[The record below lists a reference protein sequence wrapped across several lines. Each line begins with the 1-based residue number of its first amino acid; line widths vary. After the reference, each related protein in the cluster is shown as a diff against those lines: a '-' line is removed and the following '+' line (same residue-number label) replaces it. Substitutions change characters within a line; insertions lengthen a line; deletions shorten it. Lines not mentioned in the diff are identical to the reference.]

1 MNSSQKKALER
12 LCPMVRWQVSM
23 ADFSSF
29 RTGGTIEALVE
40 TGDCSVLPGLLR
52 WLGEERIPWQVL
64 GGGSNILFKS
74 GLHEGVFLR
83 LKGSQKDL
91 ILREDPAPEGLH
103 LVDVQAGIRLS
114 RLLGWCAQQGLSG
127 LEFMTGI
134 PGTVGGAV
142 AMNAGAFGGCMGDRL
157 VALRCLNAR
166 GEAAEL
172 PARLLSFQYR
182 QTLFPPAYR
191 EHCLITGA
199 TLGLYSDRKSVV

>member
-1 MNSSQKKALER
+1 MVTGVQTCAL
-12 LCPMVRWQVSM
+12 P
-23 ADFSSF
+23 
-29 RTGGTIEALVE
+29 I
-40 TGDCSVLPGLLR
+40 SVLPGLLR

-83 LKGSQKDL
+83 LKGSQRDL

-134 PGTVGGAV
+134 PGTIGSAV

-166 GEAAEL
+166 GEAA
-172 PARLLSFQYR
+172 SC
-182 QTLFPPAYR
+182 PPA
-191 EHCLITGA
+191 CCPSSTGRPCSRRHTGSTA
-199 TLGLYSDRKSVV
+199 